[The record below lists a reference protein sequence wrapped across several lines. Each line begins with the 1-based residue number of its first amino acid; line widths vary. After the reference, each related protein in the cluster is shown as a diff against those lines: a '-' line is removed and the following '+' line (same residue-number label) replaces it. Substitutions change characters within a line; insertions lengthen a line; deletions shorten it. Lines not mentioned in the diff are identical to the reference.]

1 MPTKHQEISEEH
13 HEEINSSIL
22 EWSLAGVLAVWHRAT
37 LNEKCEGEIL
47 SIPFTEN
54 HPECILD
61 VQHAGSLD
69 SS

>member
-22 EWSLAGVLAVWHRAT
+22 EWSLAGVPAAWHRAT
-37 LNEKCEGEIL
+37 LNEKCKGETL
-47 SIPFTEN
+47 SSYPFAEN

-61 VQHAGSLD
+61 V
-69 SS
+69 